1 MAERFDMIWRYLR
14 LHRLEVV
21 CLGLLAT
28 CTTSAV
34 VGSLVA
40 VLPSGGPSGTV
51 SIPLRSYL
59 PLTSAVIAVSS
70 RHSAMA
76 DMEAAGSHWL
86 KRSELLHTAAVAALV
101 VVLTGVT
108 ELFVSTPEVA
118 VVLSRAAVIWVGL
131 AVLSGRL
138 FGWLLSWILPVITL
152 FPLTYLAEDE
162 NGGDRWWDWTQQEAT
177 SWPCWALAG
186 VSMLIAACA
195 MAATSWRTAA
205 LAGRVRGFR
214 QGG

>member
-1 MAERFDMIWRYLR
+1 MIWRYLR
-14 LHRLEVV
+14 LHRVEVL

-28 CTTSAV
+28 CTTSVV

-40 VLPSGGPSGTV
+40 VLPSSGPSGTV
-51 SIPLRSYL
+51 SIPLRSYI
-59 PLTSAVIAVSS
+59 PLTSVVIALSS

-76 DMEAAGSHWL
+76 DMDTAGSHWL
-86 KRSELLHTAAVAALV
+86 RRSELLYTGLVATLA

-118 VVLSRAAVIWVGL
+118 VVLSRAAVIWAGL

-152 FPLTYLAEDE
+152 FPLTYLAEDG
-162 NGGDRWWDWTQQEAT
+162 NGDDRWWDWTQQEAA

-186 VSMLIAACA
+186 ASTLIAVCA
-195 MAATSWRTAA
+195 MTATPWRVTA
-205 LAGRVRGFR
+205 LAGRVLGR
-214 QGG
+214 QQHGG